1 MKKHYPLI
9 LATASILALAA
20 CGGQSADKTK
30 DHTENK
36 TVYAYDPEKGLITF
50 GSFDLLFKGN
60 SDIPYVPL
68 NQGFDLFNSV
78 RKVLVPSASIKVDT
92 NGDKVT
98 ATLDNNAS
106 VSVDAKEQT
115 IVFSDIDA
123 FNNFSTNKPMTL
135 GSINAKS
142 KALKIKSQTYEAGK
156 SITLDLKPYSK
167 LDVYKFNGGLYL
179 PLTVYSDVF
188 LSAYE
193 GNNISYNG
201 KDVFFHRGGDSF
213 VSFGQLND
221 LGTKYFEAEKKT
233 TVSAEFAEYNY
244 QALCFNLNYTYGLKD
259 EKKITDF
266 DSWFATY
273 KADMTS
279 GDIHKMDDALTYS
292 LSNLNDGH
300 TIRVMGSPYYHIEDT
315 TTDKTKLNPVKEA
328 WIKGGDDFKKKKK
341 GEGIKTGLEIDETS
355 GTAFIGFDEFTTV
368 SEDLLSMIEF
378 ADEEAINANTATIFA
393 NAYSKI
399 TSAANKDKVKYVVVD
414 LSSNEGGA
422 IDSVIYGLGVL
433 LGDVTIDTI
442 DPLSGAHTKSV
453 YQVDINNDQII
464 DANDK
469 SLAELGY
476 KIVFLN
482 SEYTFSSANA
492 MAVFAKE
499 INNKVYTVGEKTH
512 GGPCSL
518 RNTSDALGG
527 IYTQSGLNVLAKK
540 SGDKYINIEGGVA
553 ADQAADKDSL
563 ANRAYLRTMIP
574 IWLSEAGK

>member
-36 TVYAYDPEKGLITF
+36 TIYAYDPEKGLITF
-50 GSFDLLFKGN
+50 GQLDLLFKAN
-60 SDIPYVPL
+60 SDIPYVGL

-78 RKVLVPSASIKVDT
+78 RKVLVPSSSVKVDT
-92 NGDKVT
+92 NGDKMT

-106 VSVDAKEQT
+106 VSIDIKEQT
-115 IVFSDIDA
+115 LTFNDIDA
-123 FNNFSTNKPMTL
+123 FNNFSANKPLTMGT
-135 GSINAKS
+135 INANT
-142 KALKIKSQTYEAGK
+142 KAVKIKSQTYEAGK
-156 SITLDLKPYSK
+156 AVTFDLKPYNK
-167 LDVYKFNGGLYL
+167 LDVYKFNGNFYL
-179 PLTVYSDVF
+179 PLNVWSDVF

-193 GNNISYNG
+193 GRNISYNG
-201 KDVFFHRGGDSF
+201 KDLFFHNGADSF
-213 VSFGQLND
+213 TSFGQLND
-221 LGTKYFEAEKKT
+221 LGTKYFEAEKKNN
-233 TVSAEFAEYNY
+233 VSTEFAEYNY

-259 EKKITDF
+259 EKKITSF
-266 DSWFATY
+266 DSYFATY

-279 GDIHKMDDALTYS
+279 GDIHKMDDGLTYS

-300 TIRVMGSPYYHIEDT
+300 TARVMGSPYYHIEDT
-315 TTDKTKLNPVKEA
+315 TTDSSKLNPAKEA
-328 WIKGGDDFKKKKK
+328 WAKGGDDFKKKKK
-341 GEGIKTGLEIDETS
+341 AAGIKTGLEIDEAS
-355 GTAFIGFDEFTTV
+355 GTAFIGFDEFTII
-368 SEDLLSMIEF
+368 SEDLLSMIDF
-378 ADEEAINANTATIFA
+378 ADEETINANTATIFA

-399 TSAANKDKVKYVVVD
+399 TSSVNKDKVKYVVVD

-422 IDSVIYGLGVL
+422 IDTVIYGLGVL
-433 LGDVTIDTI
+433 LGEVTIDTI
-442 DPLSGAHTKSV
+442 DPLSGAHTKTV
-453 YQVDINNDQII
+453 YQVDINNDQKI

-482 SEYTFSSANA
+482 SDYTYSSANA

-499 INNKVYTVGEKTH
+499 INNKVYAVGEKTH

-527 IYTQSGLNVLAKK
+527 IFTQSGLNVLAKK
-540 SGDKYINIEGGVA
+540 SGDKYTNIEGGVA
-553 ADQAADKDSL
+553 ADQATDKDSL

-574 IWLSEAGK
+574 FWLNETK